1 MNITKLQETD
11 NGHTVIEKIECE
23 FKQDRRNDKSIPT
36 DSKQPEHFHKIKNQ
50 RLNSIIQAVA
60 HFFGLIECDN
70 KVPERWKDSFKPD
83 MSPSN

>member
-1 MNITKLQETD
+1 MN
-11 NGHTVIEKIECE
+11 
-23 FKQDRRNDKSIPT
+23 
-36 DSKQPEHFHKIKNQ
+36 KNQ

-70 KVPERWKDSFKPD
+70 KVPERWKDSFNPD